1 MRIKILKM
9 MMIALSVTVASVVG
23 VLALLQQK
31 ATKQSF
37 HEQLSTLMDFAV
49 ENVQLG
55 LSTGQIDAIKETFV
69 RLQTYSIFEGTILFD
84 EEMTPIMSMPEG
96 FELTA
101 PLLER
106 VVESGKEVQG
116 DISYEAGV
124 LKDEDDEII
133 GNLLIAFT
141 LAPMQSE
148 TRRALFYAFVVGILV
163 YLPVIGLTA
172 KKITKMVKPLVNMP
186 DTAAKIAIGD
196 LEQSVEHH
204 SGDEIGK
211 LADAFREMIESQK
224 AKAELANQIAKGNL
238 TVEVKAKSEDDVL
251 GRAMVTMKESLKI
264 MQTDLQATIEGQKAG
279 DIDIRC
285 HPEKFQGAY
294 AELLGGVNE
303 TLDAV
308 IKPILEGIEIMQEYA
323 KGDLRNEMRELPGK
337 QIILTKSI
345 NGVRK
350 NLKALTDE
358 GLKLAKAADEGRL
371 KTRGDVSKFE
381 GSYREIIQGMN
392 NTIENLLKPVN
403 EATTCLEQMANGNLN
418 VGMIGDYGGDD
429 AKMKEAMN
437 TTLRALNDLLRQVT
451 TVVEEVST
459 GAQHVADSSQSLSEG
474 ATKQAS
480 SLEEITSSMSEI
492 GSQTKLNAE
501 NASQA
506 NQLSGAARNIAED
519 GNKQMKKMLSAMAEI
534 KGSSD
539 EIHKIIKT
547 IDEIAFQ
554 TNLLA
559 LNAAVEAA
567 RAGVQG
573 KGFAVVAEEVRNLAQ
588 RSAKAAQETTKLIED
603 SGTKVENGT
612 KLAHVTAK
620 ALDEIV
626 SGVTKVTD
634 LIGEIASAS
643 TEQAKGIEQV
653 NSGLGQIGQVT
664 QANTASAEESASASE
679 ELSGQ
684 AIQLKQI
691 LSNFKLNDTSVY
703 DESDIL
709 SSSVKVIDEIGV

>member
-1 MRIKILKM
+1 MILM
-9 MMIALSVTVASVVG
+9 ALLVTAGSVVS
-23 VLALLQQK
+23 VLITLQQR
-31 ATKQSF
+31 ATKRSF
-37 HEQLSTLMDFAV
+37 DEQLNTLVQFSVD
-49 ENVQLG
+49 NVQLG
-55 LSTGQIDAIKETFV
+55 LRTGEMAAVKATLE
-69 RLQTYSIFEGTILFD
+69 RLQSFSVFEGAVLLD
-84 EEMTPIMSMPEG
+84 EDLTPLLAMPEE
-96 FELTA
+96 FEPPDSLVQQITMNHK
-101 PLLER
+101 LI
-106 VVESGKEVQG
+106 QG
-116 DISYEAGV
+116 DISYESGV
-124 LKDEDDEII
+124 LRDEDEEVI
-133 GNLLIAFT
+133 GYLLIAFT
-141 LAPMQSE
+141 LAPLKAES
-148 TRRALFYAFVVGILV
+148 RHGLLVACGIGLLILLLVVGV
-163 YLPVIGLTA
+163 TA
-172 KKITKMVKPLVNMP
+172 RRVAKIIKPLAEMS
-186 DTAAKIAIGD
+186 DIAGRIAVGH
-196 LEQSVEHH
+196 LQHQINFH
-204 SGDEIGK
+204 SEDEIGK
-211 LADAFREMIESQK
+211 LADSFREMIESQK
-224 AKAELANQIAKGNL
+224 AKAALLDQIAHGNL
-238 TVEVKAKSEDDVL
+238 EGEIKVKSEDDVL
-251 GRAMVTMKESLKI
+251 GRAMVTMKESLKS

-358 GLKLAKAADEGRL
+358 GLKLAKAAEEGRL

-418 VGMIGDYGGDD
+418 VSMIGDYRGDD

-437 TTLRALNDLLRQVT
+437 TTLRALNDLLRLVT
-451 TVVEEVST
+451 NVVEQVST
-459 GAQHVADSSQSLSEG
+459 GAQQVADSSQSLSEG
-474 ATKQAS
+474 AIKQAN

-539 EIHKIIKT
+539 EIYKIIKT

-588 RSAKAAQETTKLIED
+588 RSAKAAQETTELIED
-603 SGTKVENGT
+603 SVTKVENGT
-612 KLAHVTAK
+612 RLANVTAK

-634 LIGEIASAS
+634 LIGEITSAS

-664 QANTASAEESASASE
+664 QANTANAEESASASE
-679 ELSGQ
+679 ELSSQ

-691 LSNFKLNDTSVY
+691 LSNFKLNDTTVY
-703 DESDIL
+703 AESDIL

>member
-96 FELTA
+96 FELPA

-106 VVESGKEVQG
+106 VVESGKEIQG

-172 KKITKMVKPLVNMP
+172 KKITKMVKPLVNMS

-224 AKAELANQIAKGNL
+224 AKAELANQIAHGNL
-238 TVEVKAKSEDDVL
+238 EGEIKVKSEDDVL

-308 IKPILEGIEIMQEYA
+308 IKPILEGIEIMQDYA

-403 EATTCLEQMANGNLN
+403 EAATCLEQMANGNLT
-418 VGMIGDYGGDD
+418 VGLIGDYRGDD
-429 AKMKEAMN
+429 AKMKEARN
-437 TTLRALNDLLRQVT
+437 TTLRALNVLLRQVT
-451 TVVEEVST
+451 TVVEQVST
-459 GAQHVADSSQSLSEG
+459 GAQQVADSSQSLSEG
-474 ATKQAS
+474 AIKQAS

-539 EIHKIIKT
+539 EIYKIIKT

-588 RSAKAAQETTKLIED
+588 RSAKAAQETTELIED
-603 SGTKVENGT
+603 SVTKVENGT
-612 KLAHVTAK
+612 KLANVTAK

>member
-37 HEQLSTLMDFAV
+37 HEQLSTLVDFAV

-96 FELTA
+96 FELPA

-141 LAPMQSE
+141 LAPMKSE

-172 KKITKMVKPLVNMP
+172 KKITKMVKPLVNMS

-238 TVEVKAKSEDDVL
+238 TVEVKAKSKDDVL

-323 KGDLRNEMRELPGK
+323 KGDLRNEIRELPGK

-358 GLKLAKAADEGRL
+358 GLKLAKAADEGRS
-371 KTRGDVSKFE
+371 KTRADVSKFE

-403 EATTCLEQMANGNLN
+403 EATTCLEQMANGHLN
-418 VGMIGDYGGDD
+418 VGMIGDYRGDD

-437 TTLRALNDLLRQVT
+437 TTLRALNDLLRRVT
-451 TVVEEVST
+451 TVVEQVST

-506 NQLSGAARNIAED
+506 NQLSGAAGNIAED

-539 EIHKIIKT
+539 EIYKIIKT

-567 RAGVQG
+567 RAGVHG

-588 RSAKAAQETTKLIED
+588 RSAKAAQETTELIED
-603 SGTKVENGT
+603 SGMKVENGI
-612 KLAHVTAK
+612 KLANTTAK

-664 QANTASAEESASASE
+664 HANTASAEESASASE
-679 ELSGQ
+679 ELSSQ